1 MKRPDARVRV
11 ATGRTLPRWVL
22 GGVAALAAVLATACT
37 SPAPALW
44 LLLAPLVAL
53 AATGRGVG
61 VAPVVAALVLAY
73 AVAAPP
79 GPAMLGV
86 AVGLPV
92 FLYATWLGR
101 TAGRAR
107 VELAVLSSTARP
119 LAALTGAGLA
129 LVGAALLVPVADR
142 GGWALAA
149 PAALVGVVFL
159 VVPRRWW
166 PTRRR

>member
-1 MKRPDARVRV
+1 MKRPEARVHV
-11 ATGRTLPRWVL
+11 ATGRTVPRWAL
-22 GGVAALAAVLATACT
+22 GGAAALAAVVAAACT
-37 SPAPALW
+37 SPAPAMW
-44 LLLAPLVAL
+44 WVLAPLVAL

-61 VAPVVAALVLAY
+61 VAPVVAALVLAC

-86 AVGLPV
+86 SVGLPV

-107 VELAVLSSTARP
+107 VELAVLASTARP
-119 LAALTGAGLA
+119 LLVLAGAGSA

-142 GGWALAA
+142 GWWGLAA
-149 PAALVGVVFL
+149 PLALVGLVIV
-159 VVPRRWW
+159 VVPRAWW
-166 PTRRR
+166 PTRR